1 LYDFAGAVEQKL
13 ALEDAVEEIDIG
25 GPCLIRAAAEN
36 FRSMLVASAPE
47 WYDAIMDEMDANK
60 GCVGLDLRR
69 RLASRAF
76 SETAR
81 YDALIAS
88 YIK

>member
-1 LYDFAGAVEQKL
+1 ME
-13 ALEDAVEEIDIG
+13 
-25 GPCLIRAAAEN
+25 
-36 FRSMLVASAPE
+36 
-47 WYDAIMDEMDANK
+47 EMDANN

-76 SETAR
+76 SETSR

-88 YIK
+88 YIR